1 MFPQENTKTFFRAA
15 IFSYSPN
22 AEKYEN
28 YMNKARLQAH
38 DIVSFLAY

>member
-1 MFPQENTKTFFRAA
+1 MFPQENTKTFFQSRNL
-15 IFSYSPN
+15 SYSPN